1 MIINSNNIKQYIYSN
16 SNNSNNNNNNNNNIK
31 RVLKHISNSL
41 LLPLSIVVSI
51 SMLSGCSSKNI
62 DNSNS
67 MNNNMYNSSSNR
79 IDGNIN
85 NSMVTSNNSSSNRL
99 FLTLDDSKGFAGNKD
114 KSPDELR
121 APDRDPNLMSDN
133 QRPLLKASM
142 LSDEFTPPLSLR
154 SLDTGLPLIVN
165 LNKTDETFNWN
176 LREVKAFNPSIIS
189 SIKSIDNFKN
199 LKFEYI
205 QFVSTND
212 INMCLAIDE
221 SGLFTL
227 KSCGDDLN
235 NKKFETVYQ
244 LIPMNTDAVQIR
256 SLVLNG
262 NECISTFENPNLE
275 PWQRVGINRCTLDET
290 FIADIK
296 RLWAIMP
303 ELRAAMVLLPVE

>member
-1 MIINSNNIKQYIYSN
+1 MRIDNNNNIKQYIYSN
-16 SNNSNNNNNNNNNIK
+16 NNSNNNNIK
-31 RVLKHISNSL
+31 RVLKHISNFL
-41 LLPLSIVVSI
+41 LLPLSIAVSI
-51 SMLSGCSSKNI
+51 SILSGCSSKNI
-62 DNSNS
+62 DSSNS
-67 MNNNMYNSSSNR
+67 MNNNITTNNGSSSN
-79 IDGNIN
+79 GE
-85 NSMVTSNNSSSNRL
+85 L
-99 FLTLDDSKGFAGNKD
+99 FLKLDDSKGFAGDSIKA
-114 KSPDELR
+114 PDELK
-121 APDRDPNLMSDN
+121 APDRNPNMSSEN
-133 QRPLLKASM
+133 IRPILKASM

-165 LNKTDETFNWN
+165 LNKPDETFNWN

-189 SIKSIDNFKN
+189 SIKSIDNFRN

-227 KSCGDDLN
+227 KSCSDDLN

-262 NECISTFENPNLE
+262 KECISTFENPNLE

-303 ELRAAMVLLPVE
+303 ELKAAMVLLPVE

>member
-1 MIINSNNIKQYIYSN
+1 MRVDNNNNIKQYIYS
-16 SNNSNNNNNNNNNIK
+16 NNNNNIK
-31 RVLKHISNSL
+31 RVLKHISNFL
-41 LLPLSIVVSI
+41 LLPLSILISI
-51 SMLSGCSSKNI
+51 SILSGCSSKNI
-62 DNSNS
+62 DS
-67 MNNNMYNSSSNR
+67 
-79 IDGNIN
+79 IN
-85 NSMVTSNNSSSNRL
+85 NSNLVTASFTNGNGM
-99 FLTLDDSKGFAGNKD
+99 FLKLDDSKGFAGDSIKA
-114 KSPDELR
+114 PDELK
-121 APDRDPNLMSDN
+121 APDRNPNISSEN
-133 QRPLLKASM
+133 IRPILKASM

-165 LNKTDETFNWN
+165 LNKPDETFNWN
-176 LREVKAFNPSIIS
+176 LREVKAFNPSIIN
-189 SIKSIDNFKN
+189 SIKSIDNFRN

-205 QFVSTND
+205 QFVSTNN

-227 KSCGDDLN
+227 KSCSDDLN

-262 NECISTFENPNLE
+262 KECISTFENPNLE

-303 ELRAAMVLLPVE
+303 ELKAAMVLLPIE

>member
-1 MIINSNNIKQYIYSN
+1 MRVDNNNIKQYIYS
-16 SNNSNNNNNNNNNIK
+16 NNNNNIK
-31 RVLKHISNSL
+31 RVLKHISNFL
-41 LLPLSIVVSI
+41 LLPLSILISI
-51 SMLSGCSSKNI
+51 SILSGCSSKNI
-62 DNSNS
+62 DS
-67 MNNNMYNSSSNR
+67 
-79 IDGNIN
+79 IN
-85 NSMVTSNNSSSNRL
+85 NHNNITTTNNSSSSNGEL
-99 FLTLDDSKGFAGNKD
+99 FLKLDDSKGFAGDSIKA
-114 KSPDELR
+114 PDELK
-121 APDRDPNLMSDN
+121 APDRNPNISSEN
-133 QRPLLKASM
+133 IRPILKASM

-165 LNKTDETFNWN
+165 LNKPDETFNWN

-189 SIKSIDNFKN
+189 SIKSIDNFRN

-205 QFVSTND
+205 QFVSTNNID
-212 INMCLAIDE
+212 MCLAIDE

-227 KSCGDDLN
+227 KSCSDDLN

-262 NECISTFENPNLE
+262 KECISTFENPNLE

-303 ELRAAMVLLPVE
+303 ELRAAMVLLPIE

>member
-1 MIINSNNIKQYIYSN
+1 MRIDNNNNNNIKQYIYSIY
-16 SNNSNNNNNNNNNIK
+16 SNNNNNNNNIK
-31 RVLKHISNSL
+31 RVFKHISNFL
-41 LLPLSIVVSI
+41 LLPLSILISI
-51 SMLSGCSSKNI
+51 SILSGCSSKNI
-62 DNSNS
+62 DSID
-67 MNNNMYNSSSNR
+67 NNNNITTNNNGSSSN
-79 IDGNIN
+79 GE
-85 NSMVTSNNSSSNRL
+85 L
-99 FLTLDDSKGFAGNKD
+99 FLKLDDSKGFAGDSIKA
-114 KSPDELR
+114 PDELK
-121 APDRDPNLMSDN
+121 APDRNPNISSEN
-133 QRPLLKASM
+133 IRPILKASM

-165 LNKTDETFNWN
+165 LNKSDETFNWN
-176 LREVKAFNPSIIS
+176 LREVKAFNSSIIS
-189 SIKSIDNFKN
+189 SIKSIDNFRN

-205 QFVSTND
+205 QFVSTNN

-227 KSCGDDLN
+227 KSCSDDLN

-262 NECISTFENPNLE
+262 KECISTFENPNLE

-303 ELRAAMVLLPVE
+303 ELRAAMVLLPIE

>member
-1 MIINSNNIKQYIYSN
+1 MIIDSNNIKQYIYSN
-16 SNNSNNNNNNNNNIK
+16 NNNNNNNNNIK

-51 SMLSGCSSKNI
+51 SILSGCSFKNI
-62 DNSNS
+62 DSSNS
-67 MNNNMYNSSSNR
+67 MNNNNMYNNSNNR
-79 IDGNIN
+79 IYDNIN
-85 NSMVTSNNSSSNRL
+85 NSMVTSNNSNRL
-99 FLTLDDSKGFAGNKD
+99 FLTLDDSKGFASNDNSKA
-114 KSPDELR
+114 PDELR

-189 SIKSIDNFKN
+189 SIKSIDNFRN

-235 NKKFETVYQ
+235 SKKFETVYQ

>member
-1 MIINSNNIKQYIYSN
+1 MIIDSNNIKQYIY
-16 SNNSNNNNNNNNNIK
+16 SNNNNNNNNNIK

-62 DNSNS
+62 DSSNS
-67 MNNNMYNSSSNR
+67 MNNNMYNSSNNR

-85 NSMVTSNNSSSNRL
+85 NSMVTSNNSSNRL
-99 FLTLDDSKGFAGNKD
+99 FLTLDDSKGFASNDNSKA
-114 KSPDELR
+114 PDELR

-189 SIKSIDNFKN
+189 SIKSIDNFRN

-235 NKKFETVYQ
+235 SKKFETVYQ

>member
-1 MIINSNNIKQYIYSN
+1 MRIDNNNNIKQYIYSN
-16 SNNSNNNNNNNNNIK
+16 NNSNNNNIK
-31 RVLKHISNSL
+31 RVLKHISNFL
-41 LLPLSIVVSI
+41 LLPLSILISI
-51 SMLSGCSSKNI
+51 SILSGCSSKNI
-62 DNSNS
+62 DSSNS
-67 MNNNMYNSSSNR
+67 MNNNITTNNGSSSN
-79 IDGNIN
+79 GE
-85 NSMVTSNNSSSNRL
+85 L
-99 FLTLDDSKGFAGNKD
+99 FLKLDDSKGFAGDGIKA
-114 KSPDELR
+114 PDELK
-121 APDRDPNLMSDN
+121 APDRNPNISSEN
-133 QRPLLKASM
+133 IRPILKASM

-165 LNKTDETFNWN
+165 LNKSDETFNWN

-189 SIKSIDNFKN
+189 SIKSIDNFRN

-227 KSCGDDLN
+227 KSCSDDLN

-262 NECISTFENPNLE
+262 KECISTFENPNLE

-303 ELRAAMVLLPVE
+303 ELRAAMVLLPIE

>member
-1 MIINSNNIKQYIYSN
+1 MRVDNNNNIKQYIYS
-16 SNNSNNNNNNNNNIK
+16 NNNNIK
-31 RVLKHISNSL
+31 RVLKHISNFL
-41 LLPLSIVVSI
+41 LLPLSILISI
-51 SMLSGCSSKNI
+51 SILSGCSSKNI
-62 DNSNS
+62 DS
-67 MNNNMYNSSSNR
+67 
-79 IDGNIN
+79 IN
-85 NSMVTSNNSSSNRL
+85 NSNLVTASFTNGNGM
-99 FLTLDDSKGFAGNKD
+99 FLKLDDSKGFAGDSIKA
-114 KSPDELR
+114 PDELK
-121 APDRDPNLMSDN
+121 APDRNPNISSEN
-133 QRPLLKASM
+133 IRPILKASM

-165 LNKTDETFNWN
+165 LNKPDETFNWN

-189 SIKSIDNFKN
+189 SIKSIDNFRN

-205 QFVSTND
+205 QFVSTNNID
-212 INMCLAIDE
+212 MCLAIDE

-227 KSCGDDLN
+227 KSCSDDLN

-262 NECISTFENPNLE
+262 KECISTFENPNLE

-303 ELRAAMVLLPVE
+303 ELKAAMVLLPIE

>member
-1 MIINSNNIKQYIYSN
+1 MIIDNNNNIKQYIYSN
-16 SNNSNNNNNNNNNIK
+16 SNNSNSNNIK
-31 RVLKHISNSL
+31 RALKHISNSL

-62 DNSNS
+62 DSSNS
-67 MNNNMYNSSSNR
+67 MNNNMYNNSNNR
-79 IDGNIN
+79 IDGNFNNSN

-189 SIKSIDNFKN
+189 SIKSIDNFRN

-227 KSCGDDLN
+227 KSCSDDLSS
-235 NKKFETVYQ
+235 KKFETVYQ

>member
-1 MIINSNNIKQYIYSN
+1 MRIDS
-16 SNNSNNNNNNNNNIK
+16 NNNNIK
-31 RVLKHISNSL
+31 RVLKHISNFL
-41 LLPLSIVVSI
+41 LLPLSILISI
-51 SMLSGCSSKNI
+51 SIFSGCSSKNI
-62 DNSNS
+62 DSSNS
-67 MNNNMYNSSSNR
+67 MNNNITTTNNGSSSN
-79 IDGNIN
+79 GE
-85 NSMVTSNNSSSNRL
+85 L
-99 FLTLDDSKGFAGNKD
+99 FLKLDDSKGFVGDSIKA
-114 KSPDELR
+114 PDELK
-121 APDRDPNLMSDN
+121 APDRNPNISSEN
-133 QRPLLKASM
+133 IRPILKASM

-165 LNKTDETFNWN
+165 LNKSDETFNWN
-176 LREVKAFNPSIIS
+176 LREIKAFNPSIIS
-189 SIKSIDNFKN
+189 SIKSIDNFRN

-205 QFVSTND
+205 QFVSTKD

-227 KSCGDDLN
+227 KSCSDDLN

-262 NECISTFENPNLE
+262 KECISTFENPNLE

-303 ELRAAMVLLPVE
+303 ELKAAMVLLPIE

>member
-1 MIINSNNIKQYIYSN
+1 MRIDNNNNIKQYIYSN
-16 SNNSNNNNNNNNNIK
+16 NNSNNNNIK
-31 RVLKHISNSL
+31 RVLKHISNFL
-41 LLPLSIVVSI
+41 LLPLSIAVSI
-51 SMLSGCSSKNI
+51 SILSGCSSKNI
-62 DNSNS
+62 DSSNS
-67 MNNNMYNSSSNR
+67 MNNNITTNNGSSSN
-79 IDGNIN
+79 GE
-85 NSMVTSNNSSSNRL
+85 L
-99 FLTLDDSKGFAGNKD
+99 FLKLDDSKGFAGDSIKA
-114 KSPDELR
+114 PDELK
-121 APDRDPNLMSDN
+121 APDRNPNISSEN
-133 QRPLLKASM
+133 IRPILKASM

-165 LNKTDETFNWN
+165 LNKSDETFNWN

-189 SIKSIDNFKN
+189 SIKSIDNFRN

-227 KSCGDDLN
+227 KSCSDDLN

-262 NECISTFENPNLE
+262 KECISTFENPNLE

-303 ELRAAMVLLPVE
+303 ELKAAMVLLPVE

>member
-1 MIINSNNIKQYIYSN
+1 MRIDNNNNIKQYIYS
-16 SNNSNNNNNNNNNIK
+16 NNNNNIK
-31 RVLKHISNSL
+31 RVLKHISNFL
-41 LLPLSIVVSI
+41 LLPLSILISI
-51 SMLSGCSSKNI
+51 SILSGCSSKNI
-62 DNSNS
+62 DS
-67 MNNNMYNSSSNR
+67 
-79 IDGNIN
+79 IN
-85 NSMVTSNNSSSNRL
+85 NSNLVTASFTNGNGM
-99 FLTLDDSKGFAGNKD
+99 FLKLDDSKGFAGDSIKA
-114 KSPDELR
+114 PDELK
-121 APDRDPNLMSDN
+121 APDRNPNISSEN
-133 QRPLLKASM
+133 IRPILKASM

-165 LNKTDETFNWN
+165 LNKPDETFNWN

-189 SIKSIDNFKN
+189 SIKSIDNFRN

-205 QFVSTND
+205 QFVSTNNID
-212 INMCLAIDE
+212 MCLAIDE

-227 KSCGDDLN
+227 KSCSDDLN

-262 NECISTFENPNLE
+262 KECISTFENPNLE

-303 ELRAAMVLLPVE
+303 ELKAAMVLLPIE

>member
-1 MIINSNNIKQYIYSN
+1 MIIDSNNIKQYIYSN
-16 SNNSNNNNNNNNNIK
+16 NSNSNNNNNNNNIK

-62 DNSNS
+62 DSSNS

-189 SIKSIDNFKN
+189 SIKSIDNFRN